1 MRSILPWSL
10 VGLLSLMLLMALQQ
24 RSAPPPANTQPA
36 PPATRPGGQGAGAQ
50 DMGARMVEAIKATE
64 GCMGVKTAQVSGG
77 QNAIFAFFENKQAAM
92 NWYNHPMHVALRGMF
107 PAEAGVKDHVP
118 MAHLPDGV
126 PVLAVASIGFNGP
139 PAFEGSQIPFSSISI
154 ELYVPVNG
162 GLRIVDGMAPE
173 KFAELTAAMLP
184 AESPRPK

>member
-1 MRSILPWSL
+1 
-10 VGLLSLMLLMALQQ
+10 MLLMALQQ
-24 RSAPPPANTQPA
+24 GSAPPPANTQPA
-36 PPATRPGGQGAGAQ
+36 PPTRPAGQGAGAH
-50 DMGARMVEAIKATE
+50 DMGARMIEAIKQTE
-64 GCMGVKTAQVSGG
+64 GCLGVKTAQLSGG

-92 NWYNHPMHVALRGMF
+92 NWYNHPMHVGLRGMF
-107 PAEAGVKDHVP
+107 PAEAGVQDHVP

-162 GLRIVDGMAPE
+162 GLRIVDGLAPE
-173 KFAELTAAMLP
+173 KFAELMASRLP
-184 AESPRPK
+184 ADPPKQE